1 MTFPMART
9 ATSLLLAPLLVLH
22 FFGCS
27 GSEPGPGASSD
38 PLRTESAFCAE
49 WAKVACNDQ
58 VVEDCGGTAAGCR
71 ESQKIVCEDR
81 LPFGY
86 SSKYARECLDYVR
99 DAYEDSVLTPEELN
113 VMEDLTG
120 ECGRLIAGF
129 SEEGDACTEDTDCD
143 TVAGYFCV
151 YEPGDV
157 ESTCQKPEIAE
168 PDDDCSFAEV
178 VCPEDRYCAALA
190 EPDEGGICRP
200 RKQLDAACSS
210 DAECAQALHCE
221 IPAGEALGTCEPRV
235 AATEPCTTDE
245 ECETG
250 LCVGAEPKC
259 LTQVRLTGESVL
271 CQELQ

>member
-99 DAYEDSVLTPEELN
+99 DAYEDSVLTPEELD

-129 SEEGDACTEDTDCD
+129 SEEGDSCTEDTDCD
-143 TVAGYFCV
+143 TVAGYACV
-151 YEPGDV
+151 IKPQQTEG
-157 ESTCQKPEIAE
+157 TCQIPEESGPGERCTSAESVCSEGSFCDGSNCLAQQPEGETCEVNAGCEPPLRCLIAE
-168 PDDDCSFAEV
+168 GEIEG
-178 VCPEDRYCAALA
+178 VCTRRIA
-190 EPDEGGICRP
+190 
-200 RKQLDAACSS
+200 
-210 DAECAQALHCE
+210 
-221 IPAGEALGTCEPRV
+221 AGEACV
-235 AATEPCTTDE
+235 TDD
-245 ECETG
+245 ECETD